1 MEAAQ
6 EAPAPSREQLMTRR
20 FELAAQIDE
29 CQRVTK
35 VALEPLVTE
44 LQQTEQKIKQS
55 MIENSEQQV
64 KMADGNMC
72 FFVTKDSVTVDDM
85 DAVIDYMLR
94 AAPVFDGV
102 EDPLWD
108 AIITHL
114 EQHAM
119 FGLLNKAVNKTAAK
133 EILETNKGVLPG
145 IKYSSFKDLTWQRG
159 KEKV

>member
-20 FELAAQIDE
+20 FELDSQIEE

-44 LQQTEQKIKQS
+44 LQQTEQKIKAS
-55 MIENSEQQV
+55 MIEGGEQQV
-64 KMADGNMC
+64 KMADGIMC

-94 AAPVFDGV
+94 QAPPPPGCND
-102 EDPLWD
+102 D
-108 AIITHL
+108 AWSSIISHI
-114 EQHAM
+114 ERHAM

-133 EILETNKGVLPG
+133 EILETNAGVLPG
-145 IKYSSFKDLTWQRG
+145 IKYSSFKDLSWRRG
-159 KEKV
+159 KTA

>member
-20 FELAAQIDE
+20 FELDAQIEE

-35 VALEPLVTE
+35 VALEPLVAE

-64 KMADGNMC
+64 KMADGSMC

-94 AAPVFDGV
+94 AAPRPESCSV
-102 EDPLWD
+102 EVWD
-108 AIITHL
+108 ETIRYF

-133 EILETNKGVLPG
+133 EILETNAGVLPG
-145 IKYSSFKDLTWQRG
+145 IKYSSFKDLSWRRG
-159 KEKV
+159 KGAS